1 LKSILKVIRNNSSFN
16 KVIRSAVKS
25 FAFNS
30 NKISKKL
37 TLYWPVSGIVE
48 IKKSHFSF
56 KLKSEGN
63 DALTNKLYYEQSWE
77 DEIIE
82 LFKNLISKTK
92 VFYDVGA
99 NIGIFSLLAEQLSP
113 NTDIYCFEP
122 NPVNVK
128 RIKSNLKI
136 NKSTKIKVV
145 PKAIGEKQGNL
156 KFYVPKGNYTSDV
169 SSFFNAHTKG
179 FNDFGTEAI
188 DVEVISL
195 DDFTKENKSSPNLIK
210 IDIELYEY
218 QALKG
223 SLNILKE
230 GSPLIIIEL
239 FNDVVKRTINPE
251 LDNEL
256 EQGLTLKTERLL
268 SDYGYHFYLISNKGL
283 LFVEN
288 LHSNPDSSMY
298 LLTKQKLNK
307 IFYLKSEFQNVAKE
321 LFK

>member
-1 LKSILKVIRNNSSFN
+1 MKCHTFFKRLK
-16 KVIRSAVKS
+16 
-25 FAFNS
+25 
-30 NKISKKL
+30 
-37 TLYWPVSGIVE
+37 LYWPVSGIIQIE
-48 IKKSHFSF
+48 NEKFKI

-63 DALTNKLYYEQSWE
+63 DALSNKLYYEQSWE
-77 DEIIE
+77 DEIVE
-82 LFKNLISKTK
+82 LFKKLIPKTK

-99 NIGIFSLLAEQLSP
+99 NIGVFSLLAEQLSP

-122 NPVNVK
+122 NPINVK
-128 RIKSNLKI
+128 RINSNIKI
-136 NKSTKIKVV
+136 NKSAKIKVV
-145 PKAIGEKQGNL
+145 TKAIGEKKGNL
-156 KFYVPKGNYTSDV
+156 NFYVPKGDYTSDV

-188 DVEVISL
+188 NVEVISL
-195 DDFTKENKSSPNLIK
+195 DEFTKENENLPDLIK

-223 SLNILKE
+223 SLNILKQ
-230 GSPLIIIEL
+230 GNPIVIVEL

-256 EQGLTLKTERLL
+256 EQGLTLKTEKLL
-268 SDYGYHFYLISNKGL
+268 SDLGYHFYLISTQGL

-298 LLTKQKLNK
+298 LLTKKKLSK
-307 IFYLKSEFQNVAKE
+307 LFYLKREYEGLANE
-321 LFK
+321 LYH